1 MFSDMVAINRPG
13 RAEMRSRL
21 MCVAILAL
29 AACTPDSGNIEAEVQ
44 QLARSYVTTTDIT
57 ASVNLLDAG
66 PTVTSITGEGRIV
79 RGRDAIKD
87 EANKQIALLP
97 QLKVTAGAVEVT
109 RLGSTHALAI
119 APFSIAPSS
128 APQLATIQGT
138 ASLLL
143 AKRDSGW
150 KVVHEHLAIR
160 RPAAPSR

>member
-1 MFSDMVAINRPG
+1 
-13 RAEMRSRL
+13 MRLRL
-21 MCVAILAL
+21 MCVAVFPLV
-29 AACTPDSGNIEAEVQ
+29 ACTPDPGNVEAEVQ
-44 QLARSYVTTTDIT
+44 QLARSYVTSTDIT
-57 ASVNLLDAG
+57 ASVNLLDAA

-79 RGRDAIKD
+79 RGRDAIRD

-109 RLGSTHALAI
+109 RIGSTHALAI

-128 APQLATIQGT
+128 APQVATTQGT

-150 KVVHEHLAIR
+150 KVVHEHFSYSAPR
-160 RPAAPSR
+160 RP

>member
-1 MFSDMVAINRPG
+1 
-13 RAEMRSRL
+13 MRSRL
-21 MCVAILAL
+21 MCVAIFAL
-29 AACTPDSGNIEAEVQ
+29 AACTPESGSVEAEVQ
-44 QLARSYVTTTDIT
+44 QLARSYVTSTDIT
-57 ASVNLLDAG
+57 ASVNMLDAA

-109 RLGSTHALAI
+109 RIGSTHALAI

-128 APQLATIQGT
+128 APQVASTQGT

-150 KVVHEHLAIR
+150 KVVHEHFSYSAAR
-160 RPAAPSR
+160 RP